1 MYDFTEEEYDMMA
14 AGDFYQSIP
23 NLPLEVLEQVKMK
36 IEVELRER
44 DMFIQENA

>member
-14 AGDFYQSIP
+14 AEDFYQSIS
-23 NLPLEVLEQVKMK
+23 NLSLEVLEKVKMK

>member
-1 MYDFTEEEYDMMA
+1 MYDFTNEELEMIS

-23 NLPLEVLEQVKMK
+23 NLPLEVLEQIHMR

-44 DMFIQENA
+44 DMFIKENA